1 MGAPL
6 PVIRPEVLKQAEEYA
21 AQFHSAQPFRHLV
34 IEGFLHASA
43 CQRILDDFPRFED
56 RYALNE
62 MGEVG
67 GKAVR
72 MNVRD
77 VSDAYR
83 DLDRYLQTNEFLDF
97 ISTATGIPDL
107 LYDADYIG
115 GGTHENRNGQDLD
128 AHVDFNYHPRAKTHR
143 RLNLIVYLNREW
155 DESWGGILELH
166 SDPWNPPANRA
177 RRILPLFNRAVIF
190 ETNEVSWHGFNR
202 IDLPAGKESLSR
214 KSFAIYL
221 YTKERP
227 AAETA
232 PPHATIYVPDA
243 LPAGLVPGKVL
254 DEADVRE
261 LQGRFTRLRTQLR
274 YLYDREKQFG
284 VQASRLEDALAEA
297 RAAYR
302 VPLQGYAQ
310 QPGPP
315 EGMWVDHWVGREFA
329 LTIEPQRV
337 VRGLT
342 LELWVPDRLDGEQV
356 LDLEING
363 QRWQHHVARGSRSSA
378 PLPIRCAAGGKI
390 DLHIRARRSFV
401 PAAPGGSGD
410 NRDLAWRLLGITLLH

>member
-1 MGAPL
+1 M
-6 PVIRPEVLKQAEEYA
+6 IRPEVLEQAEKFAE
-21 AQFHSAQPFRHLV
+21 QFRSAQPYRHLA
-34 IEGFLHASA
+34 IEGFLDALA
-43 CQRILDDFPRFED
+43 CQRILDGFPRFED

-83 DLDRYLQTNEFLDF
+83 DLDRYLQTREFLDF
-97 ISTATGIPDL
+97 ISQVTGIPDL

-115 GGTHENRNGQDLD
+115 GGTHENRNGQSLD
-128 AHVDFNYHPRAKTHR
+128 AHIDFNYHPRTKTHR

-155 DESWGGILELH
+155 DEAWGGVLEMH
-166 SDPWNPPANRA
+166 SDPWNPTTNRTE
-177 RRILPLFNRAVIF
+177 RILPLFNRAVIF

-202 IDLPAGKESLSR
+202 IDLPPGKESLSR

-221 YTKERP
+221 YTMKRP
-227 AAETA
+227 ASETA
-232 PPHATIYVPDA
+232 PPHATIYVPEA
-243 LPAGLVPGKVL
+243 MPAGLAPGKVL
-254 DEADVRE
+254 EKADFQE
-261 LQGRFTRLRTQLR
+261 LQARFTRLRTQLR

-284 VQASRLEDALAEA
+284 AQASQLEDALAEA

-302 VPLQGYAQ
+302 APVQGYATQ
-310 QPGPP
+310 SQPPQ
-315 EGMWVDHWVGREFA
+315 GMWVDQWVGREFA
-329 LTIEPQRV
+329 LTIQPQRV

-342 LELWVPDRLDGEQV
+342 LELWAPDQLDGEQV

-363 QRWQHHVARGSRSSA
+363 HRWQHPVTRGSRSSV
-378 PLPIRCAAGGKI
+378 PLRVRCAAGGKI
-390 DLHIRARRSFV
+390 DLRICAERSFV
-401 PAAPGGSGD
+401 PARVGSSGD
-410 NRDLAWRLLGITLLH
+410 NRELAWRLLGVTLQH